1 MNRIKNIAFSALLA
15 IGSFSAVFYTSCNK
29 DECKD
34 VVCNNGGTCVSGSCS
49 CPVGFEGTSCEIL
62 TRDKF
67 TGTYVGTETCSI
79 GSDAYTITI
88 TTNSNNIM
96 VTLTNLYNQ
105 GFTAMGTV
113 TGANTFSLS
122 GSQGTT
128 SYTGTGTLNTNQ
140 LTLQYTITSPL
151 ANNTCTFI
159 GNK

>member
-15 IGSFSAVFYTSCNK
+15 IGAFSVVTYTACTK
-29 DECKD
+29 DACKD
-34 VVCNNGGTCVSGSCS
+34 VVCNNGGTCVSGTCS
-49 CPVGFEGTSCEIL
+49 CPVGYEGVSCDTK

-67 TGTYVGTETCSI
+67 VGTYIGQETCTI
-79 GSDAYTITI
+79 GSDNYTITI
-88 TTNSNNIM
+88 TTNSNDVM

-105 GFTAMGTV
+105 GFTAIGTV

-128 SYTGTGTLNTNQ
+128 SYTGTGTLATNQ
-140 LTLQYTITSPL
+140 LTLQYSISSP
-151 ANNTCTFI
+151 AATNTCTFV